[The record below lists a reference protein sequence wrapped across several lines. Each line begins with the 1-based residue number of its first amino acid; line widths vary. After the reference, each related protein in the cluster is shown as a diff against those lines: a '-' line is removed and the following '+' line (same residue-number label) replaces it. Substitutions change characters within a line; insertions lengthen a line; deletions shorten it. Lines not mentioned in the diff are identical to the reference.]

1 MEIVDDKELVRAVE
15 RCNAMHDLYLSTF
28 GEHSL
33 DRCIYCDPTDLSVE
47 SKNETTRKLAE
58 AIANNKPF
66 EQVPEDV
73 WERIIF

>member
-1 MEIVDDKELVRAVE
+1 MEIADDKELVKAVE
-15 RCNAMHDLYLSTF
+15 RCNAMHNLYVSTF

-33 DRCIYCDPTDLSVE
+33 DRAIYCDPTDLSIE
-47 SKNETTRKLAE
+47 SINETTRKLAD

-66 EQVPEDV
+66 EQVSEEV

>member
-1 MEIVDDKELVRAVE
+1 MEVVENKELVKAVE
-15 RCNAMHDLYLSTF
+15 RRNAMHNLYLSTF

-33 DRCIYCDPTDLSVE
+33 DRVIYCDPRDLSIE
-47 SKNETTRKLAE
+47 SINETTRELAD